1 MAIIRGTYVTR
12 LSGTVGDV
20 VYRMRNGANIASQ
33 KASQVKN
40 PRTDAQQNQRMNM
53 ATVSAAYSALKVI
66 CDHSFEGKSYGSE
79 CMGEFMKRNLSIVKN
94 LYYSLN
100 GKGNPYIIPNS
111 YMVSRGSLPSVA
123 INELLTGSDG
133 SFGIVI
139 NNTPNYEAA
148 KITVAQFH
156 ELLGAQ
162 IGDQIT
168 ILGVARVTDGERI
181 SWDGVS
187 YQSQYA
193 VQYARL
199 VFNNDAG
206 SELLLTERAI
216 NTANIDTTKS
226 ENVANVSVAD
236 NRANEL
242 LVSFTMPGCATEDDR
257 LAATIILSRKTGTDW
272 QRSTQILT
280 VKDSSEPNQWNREE
294 MLPTYA
300 PTGNKYL
307 NNATL

>member
-20 VYRMRNGANIASQ
+20 VYRMRNGENIASQ

-100 GKGNPYIIPNS
+100 GKGNPYIIPNG
-111 YMVSRGSLPSVA
+111 YMVSRGSLPTVA

-139 NNTPNYEAA
+139 NNTPDYKAA
-148 KITVAQFH
+148 TITVAQFH

-168 ILGVARVTDGERI
+168 VLGVARVTDGERI

-193 VQYARL
+193 VQYARI

-206 SELLLTERAI
+206 SKLLLTETAI
-216 NTANIDTTKS
+216 NTTNIDTTKS

-242 LVSFTMPGCATEDDR
+242 LVRFTMPGCAAEDDR
-257 LAATIILSRKTGTDW
+257 LAATIILSRKTGTEW

>member
-12 LSGTVGDV
+12 LSGAVGDV
-20 VYRMRNGANIASQ
+20 VYRMRNGKNIASQ

-79 CMGEFMKRNLSIVKN
+79 CMGEFMKRNLSIVKA

-100 GKGNPYIIPNS
+100 GKGNPYIIPNA
-111 YMVSRGSLPSVA
+111 YMVSRGSLPSIPV
-123 INELLTGSDG
+123 NEIMTSSDNAM
-133 SFGIVI
+133 GIII
-139 NNTPNYEAA
+139 NNVPEYKPAT
-148 KITVAQFH
+148 ITVAQFH

-168 ILGVARVTDGERI
+168 ILGIAPVIDGERI
-181 SWDGVS
+181 QWEGAPV
-187 YQSQYA
+187 QHQFA

-199 VFNNDAG
+199 VFKAG
-206 SELLLTERAI
+206 TDSNLLLTEHSFVTT
-216 NTANIDTTKS
+216 NLDTERS
-226 ENVANVSVAD
+226 ENVMNVSIQD
-236 NRANEL
+236 YTGQEMYIGFN
-242 LVSFTMPGCATEDDR
+242 MPGCSVEEDR
-257 LAATIILSRKTGTDW
+257 LAATIILSRKVGTEW

-280 VKDSSEPNQWNREE
+280 VHDSMEENQWSRDD
-294 MLPTYA
+294 MLPTYY

-307 NNATL
+307 NNATI

>member
-20 VYRMRNGANIASQ
+20 VYRMRNGENIASQ

-111 YMVSRGSLPSVA
+111 YMVSRGSLPTVA
-123 INELLTGSDG
+123 IKSLLTGSDG
-133 SFGIVI
+133 EFGMII
-139 NNTPNYEAA
+139 NNTPNYEAET
-148 KITVAQFH
+148 ITVAQFH

-206 SELLLTERAI
+206 SKLLLTERAI

-226 ENVANVSVAD
+226 ENVANVTVAN
-236 NRANEL
+236 NRAGEL
-242 LVSFTMPGCATEDDR
+242 TVNFTMPGCATEDDR
-257 LAATIILSRKTGTDW
+257 MAATIILSRKTGTDW

-280 VKDSSEPNQWNREE
+280 VRDSSEPNQWNREE